1 MEIIIKG
8 NLRIMLRMDMDST
21 MLLLEESIRV
31 IGRKIKGMELGR
43 KPGPM
48 GLFMRENGIKIK

>member
-8 NLRIMLRMDMDST
+8 NLKITSHMDMDST
-21 MLLLEESIRV
+21 MLLLEESIKV
-31 IGRKIKGMELGR
+31 IGKKIKDMEWGR

-48 GLFMRENGIKIK
+48 GLFMRGST